1 MLYTQYMTCSTHTMD
16 GLVVDKV
23 IKNGKLKVGEVRIP
37 TTRVQIILSVE
48 MAEALAAIA
57 KIEKRSAS
65 EVVRR
70 LLEDHFTGNAAE
82 LEMQGIT
89 YQSIY
94 KP

>member
-1 MLYTQYMTCSTHTMD
+1 MEKIL
-16 GLVVDKV
+16 V
-23 IKNGKLKVGEVRIP
+23 IKNGKLKEREARLP

-48 MAEALAAIA
+48 MAEALAVLA
-57 KIEKRSAS
+57 KVEKRSAS

-82 LEMQGIT
+82 LEKQGIT